1 MRVACAKLA
10 KTRPHWIIGLLS
22 RGASHV
28 EYIYSALINEEPFE
42 ECLDND

>member
-10 KTRPHWIIGLLS
+10 KTRRYQTVGLPS
-22 RGASHV
+22 RSASHV
-28 EYIYSALINEEPFE
+28 EYIYSALINEEAFE